1 MFSNWSVV
9 INFSCYKRGRIL
21 IVWCFRVFDMNVVFM
36 LFQVMYIS
44 VVYILV
50 KKKWLF
56 IIVYGFN
63 QVFERKVL
71 WEELCDIDKEVDSFW
86 IMVGDYNNLFNI
98 EDRMG
103 VSVMLYEILLF
114 KDCVEF
120 NWLQDILV
128 NGCFYIQN
136 NK

>member
-1 MFSNWSVV
+1 M
-9 INFSCYKRGRIL
+9 
-21 IVWCFRVFDMNVVFM
+21 
-36 LFQVMYIS
+36 
-44 VVYILV
+44 
-50 KKKWLF
+50 
-56 IIVYGFN
+56 
-63 QVFERKVL
+63 L

-128 NGCFYIQN
+128 NGCFYI
-136 NK
+136 

>member
-1 MFSNWSVV
+1 M
-9 INFSCYKRGRIL
+9 
-21 IVWCFRVFDMNVVFM
+21 
-36 LFQVMYIS
+36 
-44 VVYILV
+44 
-50 KKKWLF
+50 
-56 IIVYGFN
+56 
-63 QVFERKVL
+63 L

-120 NWLQDILV
+120 NWL
-128 NGCFYIQN
+128 
-136 NK
+136 